1 MRKYLN
7 KNFLSVAVLSFVA
20 SLIGYFVLLFS
31 LRRSVAF
38 TTRTVYPISDWN
50 VFLFFSKYLFILVP
64 FVVSFTFLGSY
75 LISRNWAKEV
85 TIKTVIHENNGAFEK
100 KSTITF
106 FSEDEKK
113 LFKIMMNTDGDIYQN
128 DLTIKS
134 GLPRYQIS
142 RIVSRFENY
151 GIIEKER
158 FGMTNLIRL
167 KLGHVEFD

>member
-100 KSTITF
+100 NQLSLFSLKMKRSYLKS
-106 FSEDEKK
+106 
-113 LFKIMMNTDGDIYQN
+113 
-128 DLTIKS
+128 
-134 GLPRYQIS
+134 
-142 RIVSRFENY
+142 
-151 GIIEKER
+151 
-158 FGMTNLIRL
+158 
-167 KLGHVEFD
+167 